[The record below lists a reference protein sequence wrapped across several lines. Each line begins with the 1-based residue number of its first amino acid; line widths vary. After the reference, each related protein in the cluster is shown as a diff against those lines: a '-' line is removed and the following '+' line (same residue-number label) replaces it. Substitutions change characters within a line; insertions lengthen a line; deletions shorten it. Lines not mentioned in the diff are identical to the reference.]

1 MAQNQNAV
9 LDDDSIL
16 IVTGTLVYGQ
26 EMEADTLEIILGGI
40 STTEGEAGKETESKE
55 KVIVLC
61 CTVKKSKIRKK
72 QIKARNT
79 VKRSTIKR
87 PTGKSDTNEFDMLVD
102 EYLDV
107 QMTVNDVVSM
117 VNGEDDAVSERQE
130 EDDFMGSGVNT
141 GVDTSVDTRVDTGVD
156 IVSKVQNQ

>member
-1 MAQNQNAV
+1 M
-9 LDDDSIL
+9 
-16 IVTGTLVYGQ
+16 
-26 EMEADTLEIILGGI
+26 
-40 STTEGEAGKETESKE
+40 
-55 KVIVLC
+55 
-61 CTVKKSKIRKK
+61 
-72 QIKARNT
+72 
-79 VKRSTIKR
+79 KRSTIKR

-156 IVSKVQNQ
+156 IVSKVQNQWEQADYEKSTSV